1 MGIPFRTSKIIVLAL
16 ALWYFFFL
24 EDVSHKVKYVSE
36 ASYTC
41 YLHFFF
47 HISQPGRKMLLKT
60 HQEVKCQMQLKDTSS
75 EGFCVIGP

>member
-1 MGIPFRTSKIIVLAL
+1 MWEFHLGITSPFRTSKIIVLAL
-16 ALWYFFFL
+16 ALCYFFFL

-47 HISQPGRKMLLKT
+47 HISQPGRKNAT
-60 HQEVKCQMQLKDTSS
+60 
-75 EGFCVIGP
+75 